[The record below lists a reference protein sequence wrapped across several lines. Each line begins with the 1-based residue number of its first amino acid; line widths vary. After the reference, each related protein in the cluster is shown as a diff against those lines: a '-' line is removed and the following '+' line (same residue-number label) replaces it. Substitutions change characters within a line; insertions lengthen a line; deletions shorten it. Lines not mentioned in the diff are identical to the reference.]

1 MVKPSYLWAL
11 CKTCSDSKWLGDIC
25 RCLGGQEV
33 PLDFGQRQAYSAIM
47 MDSDWMDERIRER
60 REKDAE
66 KHRQWRERR
75 DKARRKQVVAGVLE
89 DIAND
94 ADARPASPHVT
105 GDAGDVTASRNV
117 TSHPSPHPSVRP
129 SVRPSIRENTNRT
142 DADAVPRAHEAAR
155 ARKPAP
161 GSASESESGS
171 ASASE
176 SAIVMS
182 NMEDAARGER
192 PNPWKWEDDEIRWTT
207 DWDTRSILSF
217 ALGKGAWAKAV
228 RQAGDEAVRELFV
241 QFRAEVRAGEVPENP
256 AAAFTRRLARD
267 LGVDFSKQGGKQGNS

>member
-11 CKTCSDSKWLGDIC
+11 CKTCSDSRWLGDIC
-25 RCLGGQEV
+25 RSLGGQEV

-66 KHRQWRERR
+66 KHRQWREKR
-75 DKARRKQVVAGVLE
+75 DRARRKQVVKGVLE

-94 ADARPASPHVT
+94 RGASPSVT
-105 GDAGDVTASRNV
+105 DDAGDVTASQNV
-117 TSHPSPHPSVRP
+117 TSHPSVRP
-129 SVRPSIRENTNRT
+129 SVRPSTPENTNRT
-142 DADAVPRAHEAAR
+142 DADADSRTREAGV
-155 ARKPAP
+155 
-161 GSASESESGS
+161 GSASESALIRSSVRETAKA
-171 ASASE
+171 AS
-176 SAIVMS
+176 
-182 NMEDAARGER
+182 RGER

-207 DWDTRSILSF
+207 DWDTRAILSF

-228 RQAGDEAVRELFV
+228 KQAGDEAVRELFV

-267 LGVDFSKQGGKQGNS
+267 LGVDFSKQGGNQGKS